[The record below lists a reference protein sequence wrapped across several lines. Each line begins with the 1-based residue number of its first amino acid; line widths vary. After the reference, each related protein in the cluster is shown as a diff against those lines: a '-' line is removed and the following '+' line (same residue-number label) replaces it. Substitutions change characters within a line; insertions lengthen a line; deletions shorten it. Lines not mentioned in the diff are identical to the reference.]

1 MLSGNIRK
9 NTTKCLYAVPS
20 NVALMASF
28 SVHRRVKPYLL
39 FPRGSQVQMILIL
52 LKKKKKGV
60 NVNTAVIASQT
71 HRLVKRELGSEG
83 LSKILKAR
91 LQRMVFMEGSET

>member
-1 MLSGNIRK
+1 
-9 NTTKCLYAVPS
+9 
-20 NVALMASF
+20 
-28 SVHRRVKPYLL
+28 
-39 FPRGSQVQMILIL
+39 MILIL
-52 LKKKKKGV
+52 LKKKKKKGV

-91 LQRMVFMEGSET
+91 LRRMVFMEGSET